1 MLKVKKQFIFLYR
14 AFLFLKCLCIYIF
27 FVQKKS
33 LPQDNL
39 CSQLQN
45 VFLKTDKKGKLF
57 TMEKIKNKRKCK
69 FVLKFLR
76 KKWLDHFLV

>member
-33 LPQDNL
+33 LPQDK
-39 CSQLQN
+39 SLQSASECIFKN
-45 VFLKTDKKGKLF
+45 RQKGQ
-57 TMEKIKNKRKCK
+57 TVYNGEN
-69 FVLKFLR
+69 
-76 KKWLDHFLV
+76 